1 MRNKFFYVLL
11 IFISSLFVFGCNP
24 KTNKNKYK
32 LVVVNGNEITNDLVK
47 TIGGNFID
55 TNTAIRS
62 GNDPHLYKVNEKD
75 IIRITDSSL
84 IIYNGA
90 NLEGRLEWAIN
101 KIGNI
106 TPAAS
111 IRDSIPKHKLIY
123 DKEDKKKVNPHFWHD
138 ISIWQRVTSFIS
150 DNLTKI
156 NPANEIV
163 YRKNEDIYLY
173 VLGLLD
179 KEIRNSL
186 SVIPKNKRILV
197 TDHDSLAYFGKAY
210 GFETL
215 SLQGISTAK
224 EVSSDQI
231 NEFAEMLYEK
241 KIDTMF
247 LEASLPERNMRLV
260 QSTLKSIGFNIKI
273 GGILYTDTLG
283 VGNNYEDMMRHN
295 VKIIVNALK

>member
-1 MRNKFFYVLL
+1 MKNKFIYIFTVLIFTLL
-11 IFISSLFVFGCNP
+11 IYGCNP

-32 LVVVNGNEITNDLVK
+32 LVVVNGNEITTDLVK

-62 GNDPHLYKVNEKD
+62 GNDPHLYKVKEKD

-90 NLEGRLEWAIN
+90 NLEGRLEWALN

-106 TPAAS
+106 TPAIS
-111 IRDSIPKHKLIY
+111 IKDSIPKHKLIY
-123 DKEDKKKVNPHFWHD
+123 DKDTNRINPHFWHD
-138 ISIWQRVTSFIS
+138 VSIWKKTTSYIT

-156 NPANEIV
+156 NPVNEMI

-173 VLGLLD
+173 VLNKLEND
-179 KEIRNSL
+179 IKKA
-186 SVIPKNKRILV
+186 VAQIPKNKRILV
-197 TDHDSLAYFGKAY
+197 TDHNSLAYFGKAY

-215 SLQGISTAK
+215 SLQGINTAD
-224 EVSSDQI
+224 EVSSDEI
-231 NEFAEMLYEK
+231 NAFAELLYK
-241 KIDTMF
+241 RKIDTMF

-260 QSTLKSIGFNIKI
+260 QSTLKSIGHNIKI

-283 VGNNYEDMMRHN
+283 AGNDYESMMRHN
-295 VKIIVNALK
+295 IKTIVNGLK